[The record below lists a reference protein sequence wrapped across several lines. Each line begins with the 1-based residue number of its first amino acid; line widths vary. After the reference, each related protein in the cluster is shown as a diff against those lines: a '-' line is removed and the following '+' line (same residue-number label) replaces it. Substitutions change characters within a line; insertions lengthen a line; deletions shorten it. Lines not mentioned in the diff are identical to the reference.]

1 MKLPQFVTDQFLA
14 GKFRTGAG
22 VARNIYSP
30 STGQLL
36 AVINDASSTDLDEAV
51 QGAKSVQREWFLAGP
66 GYRASALRK
75 MAQAIRDHAD
85 ELAHIDACDTG
96 NPIGGM
102 RFDANLAAALV
113 DYFAG
118 IATEAK
124 GETIPQ
130 KDGRLTY
137 VVREPVGV
145 VARLVAFN
153 HPLLFACIKLAAPL
167 ATGNAVIIK
176 PSEETPLASL
186 RVAQLC
192 ADIFPKGLVSVLTGG
207 VELGEAIC
215 AHPGI
220 AAVGLIGSV
229 NTGRAVMRGA
239 ASTIKHTQLELGG
252 KNALVICPDAD
263 VDAAVAG
270 AVKGMNFG
278 WTAGQSCGSTSRVLV
293 HESLYA
299 TVVDKLTAAFDA
311 IELGDPLLEDTQMGS
326 LSTRGQY
333 EKVTGFLRRA
343 EQAGATI
350 PTRRTE
356 ETPNGD
362 GFYVRPALVTGIDHS
377 SEIAREEVFGP
388 VLSVLQW
395 KEEAEAISIVN
406 GLDVGLTASVWTES
420 LDTAL
425 RLTSQIEAGYVWVND
440 SSDHYLGAPFGGV
453 KQSGVGREE
462 CLDELLAYT
471 EKKTVTLRPL
481 KT

>member
-14 GKFRTGAG
+14 GHFRKGAG
-22 VARNIYSP
+22 VAREIYSP

-36 AVINDASSTDLDEAV
+36 ALVNDASPMDLDEAV
-51 QGAKSVQREWFLAGP
+51 RGAKAVQREWFLAGP
-66 GYRASALRK
+66 GYRSATLRT
-75 MAQAIRDHAD
+75 MAQSIRDHAA
-85 ELAHIDACDTG
+85 ELAQIDTLDTG
-96 NPIGGM
+96 NPIDGM

-118 IATEAK
+118 IATEVK

-167 ATGNAVIIK
+167 AAGNAVIIK

-186 RVAQLC
+186 RIAQLC

-220 AAVGLIGSV
+220 GAVGLIGSV

-270 AVKGMNFG
+270 AIKGMNFG

-293 HESLYA
+293 HESLYP
-299 TVVDKLTAAFDA
+299 TVVDKLTAAFDS
-311 IELGDPLLEDTQMGS
+311 IELGDPLIDGTQMGA

-333 EKVTGFLRRA
+333 EKVTGFIKRA
-343 EQAGATI
+343 LEAGATI
-350 PTRRTE
+350 PTRQTQQ
-356 ETPNGD
+356 TPNPK
-362 GFYVRPALVTGIDHS
+362 GFYVRPTLVTGIDET

-388 VLSVLQW
+388 VLSVLRW
-395 KEEAEAISIVN
+395 KEEEDAISLVN

-425 RLTSQIEAGYVWVND
+425 RLTSLIEAGYVWVND